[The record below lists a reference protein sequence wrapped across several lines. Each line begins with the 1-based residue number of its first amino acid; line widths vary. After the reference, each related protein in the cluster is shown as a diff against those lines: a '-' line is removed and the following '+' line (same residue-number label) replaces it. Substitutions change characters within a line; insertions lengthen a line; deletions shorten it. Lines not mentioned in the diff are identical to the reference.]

1 MNRPIERLR
10 VSSYSKASTPLE
22 QSFYGRFVAELV
34 RLRKE
39 RGWTQE
45 HLEHELGV
53 AAGLVAKWET
63 FQSLPGAFMLMC
75 WCMQLDCRLTTM
87 ALQVEE
93 NEACQVPAAKLEAEG
108 LREPGLQRKTPKL
121 ER

>member
-34 RLRKE
+34 RLRKA

-45 HLEHELGV
+45 ALEHELGV

-75 WCMQLDCRLTTM
+75 WCMQLDCRLTTL
-87 ALQVEE
+87 AIEVEE
-93 NEACQVPAAKLEAEG
+93 NERWPVPGPEVETQG
-108 LREPGLQRKTPKL
+108 LRDAGLSGPAPKL
-121 ER
+121 D